1 MATFF
6 DKVKSARKLGEA
18 PIRTRFHYE
27 NNEITLKNSL
37 VNAYVRSK
45 IVTGFAFR
53 SYRRFPMMYI
63 VRFAKNTSAS

>member
-18 PIRTRFHYE
+18 PIRTRFIYE
-27 NNEITLKNSL
+27 NNEITMKNSL
-37 VNAYVRSK
+37 VNAHVWTNFM
-45 IVTGFAFR
+45 TGFAFR

-63 VRFAKNTSAS
+63 VRFAKNRSTS